1 MGIVNLTD
9 NSYFASSRCL
19 GPSGEVDMHKAL
31 DRVRQMLEEGADI
44 IDIGACS
51 TRPGSQAVGTEE
63 EWRRLGPFLQEVRK
77 NFGEIRISV
86 DTYWASVAEK
96 TFDTIGPFIVNDIS
110 AGTADPEMLGTAGRL
125 GLTYVA
131 MHMRGTPETM
141 AGQCDYGDVTEDIA
155 AYFRE
160 LLPKIEAAG
169 IKECIVDPG
178 FGFAKTIDQ
187 NYNLLHG
194 LDRIKEA
201 TGKQVLVGIS
211 RKSMIY
217 KLFGISP
224 EEALPATQALHLEAL
239 IRGADILRVHDVT
252 EAVQCRTIYGKLYG
266 R

>member
-1 MGIVNLTD
+1 MN
-9 NSYFASSRCL
+9 Y
-19 GPSGEVDMHKAL
+19 EEMKQAL
-31 DRVRQMLEEGADI
+31 IE
-44 IDIGACS
+44 
-51 TRPGSQAVGTEE
+51 
-63 EWRRLGPFLQEVRK
+63 
-77 NFGEIRISV
+77 
-86 DTYWASVAEK
+86 
-96 TFDTIGPFIVNDIS
+96 
-110 AGTADPEMLGTAGRL
+110 
-125 GLTYVA
+125 
-131 MHMRGTPETM
+131 
-141 AGQCDYGDVTEDIA
+141 A
-155 AYFRE
+155 A
-160 LLPKIEAAG
+160 EAAG

-187 NYNLLHG
+187 NYSLLHG

>member
-1 MGIVNLTD
+1 MARNIKIMGIINVTGD
-9 NSYFASSRCL
+9 SYFPESRCPDAASAVERAEKL
-19 GPSGEVDMHKAL
+19 VS
-31 DRVRQMLEEGADI
+31 QGADI
-44 IDIGACS
+44 LDIGGCS
-51 TRPGSQAVGTEE
+51 TRPGA
-63 EWRRLGPFLQEVRK
+63 K
-77 NFGEIRISV
+77 SV
-86 DTYWASVAEK
+86 DEK
-96 TFDTIGPFIVNDIS
+96 TEWERLYPAITAIRKEFPSVPLSIDTFRSGIVVKTYDCIGKHI
-110 AGTADPEMLGTAGRL
+110 
-125 GLTYVA
+125 
-131 MHMRGTPETM
+131 
-141 AGQCDYGDVTEDIA
+141 GDVTEDVA

-187 NYNLLHG
+187 NYSLLHG
-194 LDRIKEA
+194 IDRIKEA

-217 KLFGISP
+217 RLFGISP

-239 IRGADILRVHDVT
+239 IRGADILRAHDVA